1 MAKTNDLNHLINLIR
16 VFCADRD
23 WDQYH
28 NPKDLAIGISTEANE
43 LLDCFR
49 FQNEEQSKA
58 LFEDLE
64 KREKLEDEFADTLFF
79 LLRFADL
86 NDIDIVKVVERKIE
100 KNIVKYPVEKAR
112 GNNQKYTEYE

>member
-1 MAKTNDLNHLINLIR
+1 MEKNDLDYLVNQVKI
-16 VFCADRD
+16 FCAERD

-49 FQNEEQSKA
+49 FKSEEQSKA
-58 LFEDLE
+58 LFNDEI
-64 KREKLEDEFADTLFF
+64 KREKIEDEFADTLFF
-79 LLRFADL
+79 LLRFAYM
-86 NDIDIVKVVERKIE
+86 NDIDIAKALERKIE
-100 KNIVKYPVEKAR
+100 KNAIKYPIDKTK